1 MVEEAGY
8 PDSPE
13 EHQHMAARGLF
24 RYNKVLKFV
33 CPATNWVCQVYFL
46 LAARACVQF
55 LPFSSMASSQDSHGD
70 VEAISHGGS
79 MKRATEPESTE
90 AQVKRIHLDGTSEA
104 DGGETARRKRRK
116 YALLLS
122 YSGKGYLGMQRNP
135 GYRTIEDDLL
145 TAMLRADLITDEGCT
160 CPQIFHFQRA
170 ARTDK
175 GVSAARQVIS
185 LKLPED
191 VPDMVSAINKHLCSQ
206 IRVMA
211 VRRTTKS
218 FNCKSWCDSRT
229 YSYMCPSFAF
239 APRTEIMNEDYRIT
253 PEVLQ
258 QLRTTLD
265 LYKGTHNFHNFT
277 ARKKAQDASAN
288 RYIMDIDCG
297 EPFERDGLEWLIIK
311 IKGQSFMLHQIR
323 KMIGL
328 TMAISQGLSSVDIIT
343 RAWGK
348 DRVDVPIA
356 PGLGLVLEEPHYDKY
371 NKRYGTDGIHEPLNW
386 EEAAQKIQEFRKK
399 YIDSSI
405 VNTEIKEK
413 PMLKWLAT
421 LPLHKF
427 NISEASSGND
437 HLDNSNATPPRL
449 QAAVKLGK
457 YRDMENHDRGSD
469 DDAEDEDEGDLD
481 QYRVVPVNKP
491 AEDESKK
498 IKLLYENGTDNVL
511 VNVENGVERE
521 NENTNKTGKVLDGEE
536 NIANKEKVY
545 TQSSG

>member
-1 MVEEAGY
+1 
-8 PDSPE
+8 
-13 EHQHMAARGLF
+13 MAVNTGLF
-24 RYNKVLKFV
+24 GYYRLLDAAFSAKSRVPGLH
-33 CPATNWVCQVYFL
+33 FL
-46 LAARACVQF
+46 FAAGTCLQNLSF
-55 LPFSSMASSQDSHGD
+55 NSMASSKDSHGD
-70 VEAISHGGS
+70 LDAIHHGGS
-79 MKRATEPESTE
+79 IKRAPEPETTEPQT
-90 AQVKRIHLDGTSEA
+90 KRIHLDGLA
-104 DGGETARRKRRK
+104 ETNGREIVRRKRRK
-116 YALLLS
+116 YALLLA

-145 TAMLRADLITDEGCT
+145 TAMLRADLVTDEGCT

-191 VPDMVSAINKHLCSQ
+191 VPDMVGAINEHLCSQ

-211 VRRTTKS
+211 IRRTTKS

-239 APRTEIMNEDYRIT
+239 APLTEIMNEDYRIT
-253 PEVLQ
+253 PEVLE
-258 QLRTTLD
+258 QLKATLE

-297 EPFERDGLEWLIIK
+297 EPFERDGLEWLVIK

-328 TMAISQGLSSVDIIT
+328 TMAISQGLAQADIIT

-386 EEAAQKIQEFRKK
+386 DEAAQKIQEFRKK

-413 PMLKWLAT
+413 PMLKWMAT

-427 NISEASSGND
+427 NISEVSSGND
-437 HLDNSNATPPRL
+437 EQLENSSARTPLGHAAARL
-449 QAAVKLGK
+449 AKFREAESQ
-457 YRDMENHDRGSD
+457 DRGSD

-481 QYRVVPVNKP
+481 QYRVVPVVKVVEAVP
-491 AEDESKK
+491 QEAD
-498 IKLLYENGTDNVL
+498 LCVNGSDKHVA
-511 VNVENGVERE
+511 NVENGVGDESA
-521 NENTNKTGKVLDGEE
+521 NKTGKDVGNVEE
-536 NIANKEKVY
+536 ESITDNKEKVY
-545 TQSSG
+545 DESSG